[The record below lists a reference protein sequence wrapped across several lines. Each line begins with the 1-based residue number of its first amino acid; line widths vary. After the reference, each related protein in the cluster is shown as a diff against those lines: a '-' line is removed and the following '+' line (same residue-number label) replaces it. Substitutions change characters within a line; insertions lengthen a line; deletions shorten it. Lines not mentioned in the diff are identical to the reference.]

1 MTEIHG
7 LNELFSRVLDK
18 GLCAGCGACVGGCPY
33 LTSFKGKTVMLHSC
47 SLEHGRCFAYCPMT
61 FFDPDEVSR
70 AVFRVP
76 RDRGAL
82 GCVLDVIASRAVDDK
97 IASKG
102 QGGGTVSALLA
113 TAFEEDLID
122 AAVLTSTLPGE
133 SYPRGVV
140 ATSVSEV
147 LACTGSKYVGAHSL
161 AALRDALNSGY
172 ERIGVVGLPCQ
183 VRSVRKMALYD
194 IQKENLDERIGPVIG
209 LFCNWAF
216 SSREFNSFLSQRFD
230 LEHVEGFDIP
240 PPPANVIEIDTRD
253 GRSSISLD
261 EVRPLIQ
268 AACQNCEDM
277 TSEFADLS
285 VGMYEGKDGWNTLI
299 TRTEAGRNLVERAA
313 AQQNLETDTF
323 PESNLAHLKEASLNK
338 RQRPSTGAGQT
349 IEKH

>member
-18 GLCAGCGACVGGCPY
+18 GLCAACGACVGGCPY
-33 LTSFKGKTVMLHSC
+33 LTSFKGKTVMVHSC
-47 SLEHGRCFAYCPMT
+47 SLEQGRCFAYCPMT
-61 FFDPDEVSR
+61 FFDPDEVSQ
-70 AVFRVP
+70 AVFRIP
-76 RDRGAL
+76 RNLGAL
-82 GCVLDVIASRAVDDK
+82 GQVRDVMASRATDDK

-102 QGGGTVSALLA
+102 QAGGTVSALLV

-122 AAVLTSTLPGE
+122 AVVLTSLVPGE
-133 SYPRGVV
+133 EYPRGIV
-140 ATSVSEV
+140 ATSVPEV
-147 LACTGSKYVGAHSL
+147 LACAGSKYVGAHSL
-161 AALRDALNSGY
+161 AAVRDALNSGY

-194 IQKENLDERIGPVIG
+194 IQKENLAERIGPVIG

-230 LEHVEGFDIP
+230 IEHVEGFHIP
-240 PPPANVIEIDTRD
+240 PPPANCIEIVTRE
-253 GRSSISLD
+253 GRASIPLD

-285 VGMYEGKDGWNTLI
+285 VGMYEGKEGWNTLI
-299 TRTEAGRNLVERAA
+299 TRTDVGRNLVERAVA
-313 AQQNLETDTF
+313 RQNLETDTF
-323 PESNLAHLKEASLNK
+323 PEPNLSHLKEASLNK
-338 RQRPSTGAGQT
+338 RQRPSVGG
-349 IEKH
+349 EPDS

>member
-18 GLCAGCGACVGGCPY
+18 GLCTACGACVGGCPY

-70 AVFRVP
+70 AVFRVE
-76 RDRGAL
+76 RDL
-82 GCVLDVIASRAVDDK
+82 GELGYVLDVAASKAVDDN
-97 IASKG
+97 IAAKG
-102 QGGGTVSALLA
+102 QGGGTVTALLA
-113 TAFEEDLID
+113 TAFDEDLID
-122 AAVLTSTLPGE
+122 AAVLTSIIPGE
-133 SYPRGVV
+133 AYPRGIV
-140 ATSVSEV
+140 ATSAAEV
-147 LACTGSKYVGAHSL
+147 RECTGSKYVGAHSL
-161 AALRDALNSGY
+161 AALRDALNRGC

-194 IQKENLDERIGPVIG
+194 IQKENLKERIGPVIG

-216 SSREFNSFLSQRFD
+216 SSREFIAFLSQRFD
-230 LEHVEGFDIP
+230 LERVEGFHIP
-240 PPPANVIEIDTRD
+240 PPPANSIEIDTGH
-253 GRSSISLD
+253 GRSSIPLD
-261 EVRPLIQ
+261 EVRPMIQ
-268 AACQNCEDM
+268 AACQTCEDM

-299 TRTEAGRNLVERAA
+299 TRTEVGRSLVETAVARR
-313 AQQNLETDTF
+313 NIEIDTF

-338 RQRPSTGAGQT
+338 RRRPTIGAGRT
-349 IEKH
+349 LENE